1 MEYID
6 KCENKLDCSCKQHI
20 NDYLS
25 IFTICESNSIW
36 CCIDRVID
44 WRRWDFLLSI
54 GIIALILGL
63 KGKDT
68 GVMFTSIAAGTL
80 TIIEVINFSNAIN
93 EEEFGYLMQKESG
106 YYLMIAATIVL
117 VIAGLY
123 RKFMPDAN

>member
-1 MEYID
+1 LIGGD
-6 KCENKLDCSCKQHI
+6 G
-20 NDYLS
+20 
-25 IFTICESNSIW
+25 IF
-36 CCIDRVID
+36 
-44 WRRWDFLLSI
+44 FLGI